1 MKRATEAAIKHAS
14 LIKQKLFMLETI
26 GDGDEEL
33 LSVLL
38 ADQSCSCDTDSD
50 SGGSS

>member
-1 MKRATEAAIKHAS
+1 
-14 LIKQKLFMLETI
+14 MLETI

-50 SGGSS
+50 SGGSSQRLALSERS